1 MRSASSSCTTHS
13 DSGFVNRRR
22 RPVRGSRR
30 LSVLFHT
37 QRAMYFSLSRIRL
50 TVAGDQPFAAR
61 IRPGTFSS
69 LSIRP
74 IRVNDSPSA

>member
-37 QRAMYFSLSRIRL
+37 QRPTYFSLSRILL

-69 LSIRP
+69 LSIRT
-74 IRVNDSPSA
+74 IRVSESPSA